1 VLGPRGGG
9 NRWRRWLS
17 RGAVLAAALVLL
29 LPGWPCDWAP
39 LAVPSLSPYVA
50 VAAAI
55 AARLATRATLLALPL
70 ACLAILWPRCFCRW
84 LCPTGLLMEVAG
96 RLRGRGARVPLLGTT
111 RVPLLGTSSAFQGVA
126 CPRDTACAKQW
137 HTGFPKFARPRLP
150 NVGVWLVLFTLG
162 GACLGYPLLV
172 WLDPLAIFAAAVN
185 TLGREAW
192 RGAWLAG
199 AALPLVLLAGLLW
212 PGLWCGRICPL
223 GATQDLLAVPAR
235 ALGRGRR
242 GPVPVIGA
250 KLAWV
255 PLLACPAVRKAR
267 LGKSRSPGGWPIL
280 RRTVLGMGFGGL
292 AAAGLVRVAGAARP
306 RPLRPPGAA
315 GEDAL
320 SGLCVRCGNCARVC
334 PSRIIHP
341 DLGRLGAES
350 FLTPSI
356 RFDDSYCL
364 ETCVRCTRVC
374 PSGALRPLSPQQKGS
389 AAIGLPRVDMSL
401 CLLGEDRECAICRTH
416 CPYNAIRIV
425 FSEAD
430 YLCVPRVD
438 PRRCNGCGA
447 CQVMCP
453 TRPAKAIVVYPT

>member
-1 VLGPRGGG
+1 MLKHDLRGSVLGGK
-9 NRWRRWLS
+9 RWRRRLV
-17 RGAVLAAALVLL
+17 RCAVLAAAVALL

-55 AARLATRATLLALPL
+55 TARSVTCATLLALPL
-70 ACLAILWPRCFCRW
+70 ACLAIFWPRGFCRR
-84 LCPTGLLMEVAG
+84 LCPTGLLVEAAG
-96 RLRGRGARVPLLGTT
+96 RLRGPGA
-111 RVPLLGTSSAFQGVA
+111 
-126 CPRDTACAKQW
+126 

-172 WLDPLAIFAAAVN
+172 WLDPLAMFAAAVN
-185 TLGREAW
+185 SLGRDAW
-192 RGAWLAG
+192 PAG
-199 AALPLVLLAGLLW
+199 AALPLLLLAGWLW
-212 PGLWCGRICPL
+212 PGLWCRRICPL

-235 ALGRGRR
+235 A
-242 GPVPVIGA
+242 
-250 KLAWV
+250 WV
-255 PLLACPAVRKAR
+255 PLLARPAVRKAR
-267 LGKSRSPGGWPIL
+267 QGKSRPPGGWPIL

-292 AAAGLVRVAGAARP
+292 AAVGLVRVAAARP

-356 RFDDSYCL
+356 RFDDAYCL

-374 PSGALRPLSPQQKGS
+374 PSGALGPLSPQEKRS
-389 AAIGLPRVDMSL
+389 VAIGLPRVDMSL

-416 CPYNAIRIV
+416 CPYDAIRIV
-425 FSEAD
+425 FSEID
-430 YLCVPRVD
+430 YLCVPQVD
-438 PRRCNGCGA
+438 PCRCNGCGA

-453 TRPAKAIVVYPT
+453 TRPVKAIVVYPT

>member
-1 VLGPRGGG
+1 
-9 NRWRRWLS
+9 
-17 RGAVLAAALVLL
+17 VLAAALVLL
-29 LPGWPCDWAP
+29 LPGWPCDWAS

-50 VAAAI
+50 VATAI

-84 LCPTGLLMEVAG
+84 LCPTGLVIELAG
-96 RLRGRGARVPLLGTT
+96 RLRSP
-111 RVPLLGTSSAFQGVA
+111 GTSRG
-126 CPRDTACAKQW
+126 K
-137 HTGFPKFARPRLP
+137 RLP

-172 WLDPLAIFAAAVN
+172 WLDPLAILAAGVN
-185 TLGREAW
+185 TLGGEVW
-192 RGAWLAG
+192 RDAWLAG
-199 AALPLVLLAGLLW
+199 AALPLLLLAGWLW

-235 ALGRGRR
+235 AARCARR
-242 GPVPVIGA
+242 
-250 KLAWV
+250 
-255 PLLACPAVRKAR
+255 
-267 LGKSRSPGGWPIL
+267 GKSRPLGGWPIL
-280 RRTVLGMGFGGL
+280 RRSVLGMGLGGL
-292 AAAGLVRVAGAARP
+292 AAAGLVRVAAAPP

-374 PSGALRPLSPQQKGS
+374 PSGALRPLSPQQKRS

-416 CPYNAIRIV
+416 CPYNAIRTV

-453 TRPAKAIVVYPT
+453 TRPAKAIVVYPS